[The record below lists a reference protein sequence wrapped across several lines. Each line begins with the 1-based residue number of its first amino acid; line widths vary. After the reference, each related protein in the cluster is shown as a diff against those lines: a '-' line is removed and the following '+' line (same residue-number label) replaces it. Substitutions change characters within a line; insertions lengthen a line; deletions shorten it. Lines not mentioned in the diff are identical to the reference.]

1 MTHRLPTRGFSL
13 VELLIVMAVLGIL
26 AAAIQPLAE
35 ITIRRERERD
45 LKQALWAMRAAI
57 DAYKQAADAGAIV
70 RPAGGSGYPPSLQA
84 LTEGVPDAQAPGT
97 MRYFLRRV
105 PRDPFM
111 PPDTKP
117 EAMWGLRS
125 YDSPPDQPRP
135 GADVF
140 DVYSQSTR
148 IGLNGVPLKDW

>member
-1 MTHRLPTRGFSL
+1 MNARIARGFSL
-13 VELLIVMAVLGIL
+13 IELLIVMAVLGIL

-35 ITIRRERERD
+35 ITIQRERERE

-70 RPAGGSGYPPSLQA
+70 RPAAGSGYPPSLEA
-84 LTEGVPDAQAPGT
+84 LAEGVPDPRAPGT

-111 PPDTKP
+111 PPDSKL
-117 EAMWGLRS
+117 EDMWGLRS

-140 DVYSQSTR
+140 DVYSRSER

>member
-1 MTHRLPTRGFSL
+1 MNARPTRGFSL
-13 VELLIVMAVLGIL
+13 IELLIVMAVLGIL
-26 AAAIQPLAE
+26 AAAVQ
-35 ITIRRERERD
+35 RERERD

-57 DAYKQAADAGAIV
+57 DTYKQAADAGAIV

-117 EAMWGLRS
+117 EAMWGQRS

-140 DVYSQSTR
+140 DVYSQSAR